1 MQRSPIYIVMGV
13 SGSGKTTVGK
23 LLAERLE
30 LPFHDADD
38 FHPAANIE
46 KMSNGIPLTDAD
58 RAGWLADMA
67 AAITRWETSGG
78 AVLACSALKEAYR
91 QTLQKGARELIRW
104 VFLDGSRELLSDRI
118 EHRKGHYMAVNMLDS
133 QLETLEKPAYGL
145 RIELRKD
152 QTPEQV
158 TEQIVQAGTAAMAK
172 PVTSASPKA
181 KT

>member
-1 MQRSPIYIVMGV
+1 MQLSSIYIVMGV

-46 KMSNGIPLTDAD
+46 KMSNGIPLDDAD

-67 AAITRWETSGG
+67 KAITKWETTGG

-91 QTLQKGARELIRW
+91 QTLQGGARQPLRW

-118 EHRKGHYMAVNMLDS
+118 EHRKGHYMAVDMLDS

-145 RIELRKD
+145 HIELRND

-158 TEQIVQAGTAAMAK
+158 TEQIVHADAAAETK
-172 PVTSASPKA
+172 PA
-181 KT
+181 

>member
-1 MQRSPIYIVMGV
+1 MQLSSIYIVMGV

-38 FHPAANIE
+38 FHSAANIE
-46 KMSNGIPLTDAD
+46 KMSNGIPLDDDD

-67 AAITRWETSGG
+67 KAITKWETTGG

-91 QTLQKGARELIRW
+91 QTLQGGARQPIRW

-118 EHRKGHYMAVNMLDS
+118 EHRKGHYMAVDMLDS
-133 QLETLEKPAYGL
+133 QLETLEKPTYGL
-145 RIELRKD
+145 RIELR
-152 QTPEQV
+152 QEETPEQV
-158 TEQIVQAGTAAMAK
+158 TNRIVHADAAAETK
-172 PVTSASPKA
+172 PA
-181 KT
+181 

>member
-1 MQRSPIYIVMGV
+1 MQISSIYIVMGV

-46 KMSNGIPLTDAD
+46 KMSNGIPLDDDD

-67 AAITRWETSGG
+67 KAITKWETTGG

-91 QTLQKGARELIRW
+91 QTLQGGARQSLRW

-118 EHRKGHYMAVNMLDS
+118 EHRKGHYMAVDMLDS

-145 RIELRKD
+145 HIELRKEE
-152 QTPEQV
+152 TPKQV
-158 TEQIVQAGTAAMAK
+158 TDKIMQADIASETK
-172 PVTSASPKA
+172 PA
-181 KT
+181 